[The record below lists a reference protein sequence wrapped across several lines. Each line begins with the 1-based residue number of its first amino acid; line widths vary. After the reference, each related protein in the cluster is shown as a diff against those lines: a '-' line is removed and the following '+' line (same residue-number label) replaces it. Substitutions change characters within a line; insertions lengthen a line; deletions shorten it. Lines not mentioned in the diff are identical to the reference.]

1 MYFPRYHRYHK
12 VLLYLMALELPFTI
26 VILTLTG
33 IASHNLYR
41 TKLWQ
46 DGADNGFNSSPD
58 EQLYAAANYRPYKVP
73 TVWSEFF
80 LVHLV
85 PKPERIVAD
94 AGWGC
99 SITDYNLVIG
109 VLSTFF
115 LITKVPIHFLRLFY
129 PPLSVIVH
137 GGLVAVYIVSARYQA
152 GPDMSDPAH
161 PQPGAPW
168 YITKK
173 CTVAANKN
181 NINYCRQSK
190 ALFAFTIII
199 IVLYFVEF
207 VLSIHSCVLTPEERA
222 ERLEKAEEKRTWKEY
237 EEAVLKSPAMI
248 PMSPAYPP
256 QGMPAMTPRSL
267 AFNRLGGDNSSDLPL
282 REYFGGA
289 NPRHSVQQESS
300 AETLASGQYAQTGAA
315 AQSQPQMYFPPP
327 PKKAA
332 KT

>member
-1 MYFPRYHRYHK
+1 MYFPRNHRYHK
-12 VLLYLMALELPFTI
+12 VLLYLMAAELPFTI

-73 TVWSEFF
+73 TVWSEF
-80 LVHLV
+80 
-85 PKPERIVAD
+85 
-94 AGWGC
+94 
-99 SITDYNLVIG
+99 ITDYNLVLG

-129 PPLSVIVH
+129 PPVSVIVH

-173 CTVAANKN
+173 CTVAANKD

-267 AFNRLGGDNSSDLPL
+267 AFNRLGGDSSSDLPL
-282 REYFGGA
+282 REYLGGS
-289 NPRHSVQQESS
+289 NPRHSMQQESS
-300 AETLASGQYAQTGAA
+300 AETLASGQYAQTGAT

>member
-73 TVWSEFF
+73 TVWSEF
-80 LVHLV
+80 
-85 PKPERIVAD
+85 
-94 AGWGC
+94 
-99 SITDYNLVIG
+99 ITDYNLVIG

>member
-1 MYFPRYHRYHK
+1 
-12 VLLYLMALELPFTI
+12 MAAELPFTI

-73 TVWSEFF
+73 TVWSGF
-80 LVHLV
+80 
-85 PKPERIVAD
+85 
-94 AGWGC
+94 
-99 SITDYNLVIG
+99 ITDYNLVLG

-152 GPDMSDPAH
+152 GSDMSDPAH

-173 CTVAANKN
+173 CTVAANKD

-248 PMSPAYPP
+248 PMSPAYP

-267 AFNRLGGDNSSDLPL
+267 AFNRLGGDDSSDLPL
-282 REYFGGA
+282 REYLGGS
-289 NPRHSVQQESS
+289 NPRHSMQQESS
-300 AETLASGQYAQTGAA
+300 AETLASGQYAQTGATT
-315 AQSQPQMYFPPP
+315 QSQPQMYFPPP

>member
-1 MYFPRYHRYHK
+1 MYFPRKHRYHK
-12 VLLYLMALELPFTI
+12 VLLYLMAVELPFTI

-73 TVWSEFF
+73 TVWSEF
-80 LVHLV
+80 
-85 PKPERIVAD
+85 
-94 AGWGC
+94 
-99 SITDYNLVIG
+99 ITNYNLVLG

-115 LITKVPIHFLRLFY
+115 LITKIPVHFLRLFY
-129 PPLSVIVH
+129 PPLSVIIH

-152 GPDMSDPAH
+152 GSDMSDPAH

-173 CTVAANKN
+173 CTVAANKD

-190 ALFAFTIII
+190 ALFTFTIMI

-207 VLSIHSCVLTPEERA
+207 VLSVHSCVMTPEERA

-237 EEAVLKSPAMI
+237 EEAVLKTPVVI
-248 PMSPAYPP
+248 PMSPAYPRE
-256 QGMPAMTPRSL
+256 GMPAMTPRSL
-267 AFNRLGGDNSSDLPL
+267 AFNRLGGDNSTDLPL
-282 REYFGGA
+282 REYFGGS
-289 NPRHSVQQESS
+289 NPRHSMQQESS
-300 AETLASGQYAQTGAA
+300 ADTFASGQHAHAGATT
-315 AQSQPQMYFPPP
+315 QPQPQMYFPPP